1 MNRYVIGSLLV
12 CALLLV
18 GCRSKKSDNSP
29 AETAKV
35 PDGTKTIK
43 LADGAEV
50 TWIRDNPAQK
60 LNPRELFPA
69 ADDELWNGLNMPD
82 GLPATVSTFLLK
94 VNGEYILFD
103 AGLGDMGGQMRKRL
117 SELGISPDEIKL
129 IYLTHFHGDHIGG
142 LITAAEN
149 GQVSKVFANADIY
162 ASQTEYDAW
171 MNDISNNDLQKNI
184 MGLYQDKL
192 HLFTFGETLPHNVT
206 ALDAVGHTPGHT
218 AYRYNELLIVGDL
231 MHGYAMQKDHP
242 EINSIYDMDKD
253 KSAQSRI
260 RLMKYAQDNHLIM
273 AGMHL
278 PEPGFIQ

>member
-1 MNRYVIGSLLV
+1 
-12 CALLLV
+12 
-18 GCRSKKSDNSP
+18 
-29 AETAKV
+29 
-35 PDGTKTIK
+35 
-43 LADGAEV
+43 
-50 TWIRDNPAQK
+50 
-60 LNPRELFPA
+60 
-69 ADDELWNGLNMPD
+69 
-82 GLPATVSTFLLK
+82 
-94 VNGEYILFD
+94 
-103 AGLGDMGGQMRKRL
+103 L

-149 GQVSKVFANADIY
+149 EQISKVFANADIY

-192 HLFTFGETLPHNVT
+192 HLFTFGETLPHNVA

-218 AYRYNELLIVGDL
+218 AYRYNELLIIGDL
-231 MHGYAMQKDHP
+231 MHGYALQKDHP

>member
-1 MNRYVIGSLLV
+1 MNRYVIGGLLV

-18 GCRSKKSDNSP
+18 GCRSKKSDNTP
-29 AETAKV
+29 AESAKV

-50 TWIRDNPAQK
+50 IWIKDNPAQK
-60 LNPRELFPA
+60 FNPHDLFPA

-82 GLPATVSTFLLK
+82 GLPATISTFLLK
-94 VNGEYILFD
+94 ADGEYILFD
-103 AGLGDMGGQMRKRL
+103 AGLGDVGGQMRQRL
-117 SELGISPDEIKL
+117 TELGIRPDEIKL

-149 GQVSKVFANADIY
+149 GQISRVFANADIY

-171 MNDISNNDLQKNI
+171 MNNISNNDLQKNI

-192 HLFTFGETLPHNVT
+192 HLFAFGDTLPHNVT

-218 AYRYNELLIVGDL
+218 AYRYNELLIIGDL
-231 MHGYAMQKDHP
+231 MHGYALQKDHP
-242 EINSIYDMDKD
+242 EINSIYDMDQAK
-253 KSAQSRI
+253 AAESRI

-278 PEPGFIQ
+278 PEPGFVE

>member
-1 MNRYVIGSLLV
+1 MNRYVIGSLLICV
-12 CALLLV
+12 LLLV
-18 GCRSKKSDNSP
+18 GCRSKKSDNTP
-29 AETAKV
+29 AESVKV

-50 TWIRDNPAQK
+50 IWIKDNPAQK
-60 LNPRELFPA
+60 FNPHDLFPA

-142 LITAAEN
+142 LITAGEN

-192 HLFTFGETLPHNVT
+192 HLFTFGDTLPHNVT

-231 MHGYAMQKDHP
+231 MHGYALQKDHP

>member
-1 MNRYVIGSLLV
+1 MNRYVIGGLLV

-18 GCRSKKSDNSP
+18 GCRDKKADNSP

-129 IYLTHFHGDHIGG
+129 IYLTHFHRDHIGG

-149 GQVSKVFANADIY
+149 GQISRVFANAEIY

-171 MNDISNNDLQKNI
+171 MNNISNNDLQKNI

-192 HLFTFGETLPHNVT
+192 HLFAFRDTLPHNVT

-231 MHGYAMQKDHP
+231 MHGYALQKDHP

>member
-1 MNRYVIGSLLV
+1 MNRYVIGSLLICV
-12 CALLLV
+12 LLLV

-50 TWIRDNPAQK
+50 IWIKDNPAQK
-60 LNPRELFPA
+60 FNPHDLFPT

-149 GQVSKVFANADIY
+149 GQISRVFANADIY
-162 ASQTEYDAW
+162 ASQAEYDTW

-231 MHGYAMQKDHP
+231 MHGYALQKDHP

>member
-94 VNGEYILFD
+94 MNGEYILFD

-192 HLFTFGETLPHNVT
+192 HLFTFGETLPHNVA

-218 AYRYNELLIVGDL
+218 AYRYNELLIIGDL
-231 MHGYAMQKDHP
+231 MHGYALQKDHP

-260 RLMKYAQDNHLIM
+260 RLMQYAQDNHLIM

>member
-1 MNRYVIGSLLV
+1 MNRYVIGSLLICV
-12 CALLLV
+12 LLLV